1 MFSRAVALC
10 LLAPAL
16 LLAEDYTER
25 KVYTHPLAA
34 DGRVYLKND
43 VGEIH
48 ITVSDRKDV
57 RIVATKKARDSDQHS
72 GPSRVAE
79 LHVDVR
85 NSPDEIRIRG
95 DWPHRDATRL
105 LRGKSKLQI
114 DYEVEVPRGVR
125 LQVENDIGEVH
136 ISGADNDVIVRNGIG
151 EAYVGLADSFQPRRV
166 YLQTKIGE
174 VQSAFPGRTSGWLGR
189 KFTKI
194 LDGNRTLDVRVGIG
208 EIRISGGS
216 AKMRQSRKITEL

>member
-1 MFSRAVALC
+1 MSNRIAAIC

-16 LLAEDYTER
+16 LLAGDYTER
-25 KVYTHPLAA
+25 QVFTHPLAA
-34 DGRVYLKND
+34 DGKVYLKND
-43 VGEIH
+43 IGEIH
-48 ITVSDRKDV
+48 ITFSDRNDV
-57 RIVATKKARDSDQHS
+57 RIVAIKKARDSDSHN
-72 GPSRVAE
+72 GPARLSE
-79 LHVDVR
+79 LHVEVR
-85 NSPDEIRIRG
+85 NSPSEIRIRG

-114 DYEVEVPRGVR
+114 DYELEVPRGIR

-166 YLQTKIGE
+166 YLHTKIGE
-174 VQSAFPGRTSGWLGR
+174 VQSGFPGRTSGWLGR

-216 AKMRQSRKITEL
+216 GKMRKITEL